1 MESNN
6 WKIDFLG
13 IGAEKAISTW
23 VADCLKEHPQICL
36 SEPKEIHFFN
46 EKTAY
51 IWHRKNSQF
60 DKGLGWYRK
69 AFAHC
74 KVGQLKG
81 EFSTFYL
88 WDEIVPGRVH
98 KLFPNV
104 KIIVTLRDP
113 VQRAFS
119 QYKMYRYYFKKE
131 NRHFELVI
139 ENEPEYIEKGMYMRQ
154 LNNWLK
160 YYRSDQIHVIIA
172 DDAQENP
179 AQVIKELYTFLGVDP
194 NFTPGNWNTR
204 LNTAKQTRFP
214 FVSEL
219 MGFFTR
225 FLVASNLSKT
235 VGWLKSLGLKNWAEK
250 LNTKKIEPSK
260 IDEKSTKFLYGAFKS
275 DIEELETFLN
285 RKLTNWKYE

>member
-1 MESNN
+1 
-6 WKIDFLG
+6 
-13 IGAEKAISTW
+13 
-23 VADCLKEHPQICL
+23 
-36 SEPKEIHFFN
+36 
-46 EKTAY
+46 
-51 IWHRKNSQF
+51 
-60 DKGLGWYRK
+60 
-69 AFAHC
+69 
-74 KVGQLKG
+74 
-81 EFSTFYL
+81 
-88 WDEIVPGRVH
+88 
-98 KLFPNV
+98 
-104 KIIVTLRDP
+104 
-113 VQRAFS
+113 
-119 QYKMYRYYFKKE
+119 MYRYYFKKE

-179 AQVIKELYTFLGVDP
+179 AQIIKELYTFLGVDP

-214 FVSEL
+214 FVSEV